1 MGPVEVGIGID
12 HLRLEPETEL
22 HAQCF
27 DLFRQPFDTAGQNV
41 AVGVPVAQA
50 RVVAAPC
57 AEPAVIQDEQFHAAV
72 PGFGSDLQQLF
83 LIEIKIRSF
92 PVVAQDGPGPVSP
105 IAPGQSAPVK
115 IMVDPA
121 HAAQAPVCPDHDRF
135 GRLERFP
142 SLQFPGEAIRMDA
155 HHNADCL
162 ITVFFRP
169 CQEVTAVDQGESH
182 DLSLLFI
189 RSGAF
194 EDDKRILLVRRMAPQ
209 ALDGDSAGRQRPG
222 HGMTFPGPGTGQ
234 LDPFI
239 FRIRQVQAHTHGP
252 LQDQRFCSFIVEEG
266 APGNNTFRRKDGII
280 QDQLQTGHSVL
291 QEQLQGHR
299 FPVIFCINGR
309 KSFQLRLALHDLIGP
324 VAEAADSAAVF
335 MPYHDSRLPEIS
347 VSEDAVLHPQVF
359 GG

>member
-1 MGPVEVGIGID
+1 MRG
-12 HLRLEPETEL
+12 
-22 HAQCF
+22 
-27 DLFRQPFDTAGQNV
+27 
-41 AVGVPVAQA
+41 
-50 RVVAAPC
+50 
-57 AEPAVIQDEQFHAAV
+57 
-72 PGFGSDLQQLF
+72 
-83 LIEIKIRSF
+83 
-92 PVVAQDGPGPVSP
+92 
-105 IAPGQSAPVK
+105 
-115 IMVDPA
+115 
-121 HAAQAPVCPDHDRF
+121 
-135 GRLERFP
+135 
-142 SLQFPGEAIRMDA
+142 
-155 HHNADCL
+155 
-162 ITVFFRP
+162 
-169 CQEVTAVDQGESH
+169 
-182 DLSLLFI
+182 
-189 RSGAF
+189 
-194 EDDKRILLVRRMAPQ
+194 MAPQ

-252 LQDQRFCSFIVEEG
+252 LQDQRFCSFIAEEG

-299 FPVIFCINGR
+299 FPVIFCISGR